1 MKWEGQTMKIEKRF
15 IILGVLFLSAIYS
28 CSGASIPKGAHK
40 IGRYEGTFTSA
51 MLSGT
56 CQMDLYRLPDGSG
69 MFEGAWQGTEEDVF
83 LTLEGHMS
91 GNHLEG
97 TVMGEDVFG
106 GSTVSGELSPDENEL
121 SGTFSL
127 NAPYSPKGTWSAK
140 RK

>member
-1 MKWEGQTMKIEKRF
+1 MKTQKRV
-15 IILGVLFLSAIYS
+15 IMLGLLFLLAIYG
-28 CSGASIPKGAHK
+28 CGGASLPQGAQK

-51 MLSGT
+51 FLSGS

-69 MFEGAWQGTEEDVF
+69 TFEGAFQGMETDVF
-83 LTLEGHMS
+83 LTLKGKMT

-106 GSTVSGELSPDENEL
+106 GSTVSGDLSADENEV

-127 NAPYSPKGTWSAK
+127 NAPYSPQGTWSANK
-140 RK
+140 K

>member
-1 MKWEGQTMKIEKRF
+1 MKIKKQF
-15 IILGVLFLSAIYS
+15 IGLVLVCLLAIFA
-28 CSGASIPKGAHK
+28 CGGASIPQGAHK
-40 IGRYEGTFTSA
+40 IGRYEGSFTSA
-51 MLSGT
+51 PLSGS

-83 LTLEGHMS
+83 LTLEGHMT

-106 GSTVSGELSPDENEL
+106 GSAVSGELSADENVV

-127 NAPYSPKGTWSAK
+127 NAPYSPRGTWSAK